1 MTVAAEL
8 VALLTVRGLS
18 VATAESLTGGAV
30 CAELVSV
37 PGASVVVR
45 GGVVA
50 YASDVKRDV
59 LGVSGELIAD
69 VGTVDA
75 GVARAMAVGVR
86 ERLGADV
93 GLATTGNAGPDASEG
108 KPVGRVHV
116 AVATHAGTRDW
127 VLDLDG
133 DRAAIRRTTVDI
145 VLSHALAT
153 LTERHDA

>member
-8 VALLTVRGLS
+8 VALLTARGLS

-37 PGASVVVR
+37 PGASAVVR

-50 YASDVKRDV
+50 YAPDVKRDA
-59 LGVSGELIAD
+59 LGVPGELIAD

-75 GVARAMAVGVR
+75 AVARAMAAGVR
-86 ERLGADV
+86 ERLAADV
-93 GLATTGNAGPDASEG
+93 GLATTGNAGPDPSEG

-116 AVATHAGTRDW
+116 AVATAAGTRDW
-127 VLDLDG
+127 VLDLAG

-153 LTERHDA
+153 LTGRHDA